1 MHTAIGPLMLMPGGW
16 GNTLLVKTGGGNPE
30 NTLSFLKEKWVKLA
44 PYRPFET
51 RFLDDEFQQLYD
63 SEKRTATVFNLFSG
77 IAIVLAC
84 MGLFG
89 LSAYS
94 ARQRMKE
101 IGIRKVLGATVW
113 QITVLLSR
121 SFLLLVLVASLVAL
135 PIAWW
140 MMDKWLQDFA
150 YRTDLQIWMF
160 AGSTLMLGVLTLLT
174 VGIQATKAAVGNP
187 VRALRMD

>member
-1 MHTAIGPLMLMPGGW
+1 
-16 GNTLLVKTGGGNPE
+16 
-30 NTLSFLKEKWVKLA
+30 
-44 PYRPFET
+44 
-51 RFLDDEFQQLYD
+51 
-63 SEKRTATVFNLFSG
+63 
-77 IAIVLAC
+77 
-84 MGLFG
+84 
-89 LSAYS
+89 
-94 ARQRMKE
+94 
-101 IGIRKVLGATVW
+101 
-113 QITVLLSR
+113 LSR